1 MGNERDLLMA
11 LTALKQKEEEN
22 KLVSFKPHDCQLP
35 FSNTTSLTAALI
47 AGNQVGKTTL
57 VSYMV
62 ACHLTGLYPDWW
74 RGIRLVHATEWWAAG
89 VTGLRVRDTIQ
100 RKLFGSIGRLGT
112 GMIPKHL
119 INTATVLK
127 KTNVPAAFDRV
138 DVKHVDGGWSNIQFF
153 SYDQGLEKFMG
164 TTLDG
169 GAWCDE
175 EPPADVNT
183 EIKTRLAAC
192 NGLLLYSFTPVD
204 GITPLYDE
212 LIQDPNVFKHFI
224 SQTEVPHLTEE
235 ALKRLHA
242 GMSDADLAARRD
254 GKPITSS
261 GKVFSFAEE
270 EYTIEPFEIP
280 AHWRRLGGL
289 DVGGNHP
296 TGALMAAID
305 DDSKTIYITNEY
317 KCAGKTAVEHSSHLK
332 HWGVKFVIDKSAF
345 QKGQGTLI
353 STASIYQDE
362 GLDIVSAKN
371 HSGSWRPS
379 VEEVRR
385 LIGSGRLYIFTTCS
399 KLLQE
404 MRTYRTKT
412 SETGG
417 EVVIKTND
425 DLVDPLRYIC
435 MNIEEQGEMPKRFQ
449 KKIEIKQFRPAD
461 SKVGY

>member
-1 MGNERDLLMA
+1 MGSETELLKA
-11 LTALKQKEEEN
+11 LAALKRKEEEN
-22 KLVSFKPHDCQLP
+22 KLADFKPYECQLQ
-35 FSNTTSLTAALI
+35 FANTTSLTAALI
-47 AGNQVGKTTL
+47 AGNQIGKTTL
-57 VSYMV
+57 VSFMV

-74 RGIRLVHATEWWAAG
+74 RGIRLMRETEWWAAG

-100 RKLFGSIGRLGT
+100 RKLFGPIGRVGT

-119 INTATVLK
+119 INMETLIK
-127 KTNVPAAFDRV
+127 KTGVPMGFDRV
-138 DVKHVDGGWSNIQFF
+138 DVKHVGGGWANIQFF

-175 EPPADVNT
+175 EPPADINT

-212 LIQDPNVFKHFI
+212 LIQDPGIFKHFI

-254 GKPITSS
+254 GRPITSS
-261 GKVFSFAEE
+261 GKVFNFQED
-270 EYTIEPFEIP
+270 EYSIEPFEIP
-280 AHWRRLGGL
+280 PYWRRLGGL
-289 DVGGNHP
+289 DVGGTHP
-296 TGALMAAID
+296 TGALMACID

-317 KCAGKTAVEHSSHLK
+317 KCAGKTAVQHSAHLK
-332 HWGVKFVIDKSAF
+332 HWGVKFAVDKSAF
-345 QKGQGTLI
+345 QRSQGTLV

-362 GLDIVSAKN
+362 GLDLVNAGNNANTWK
-371 HSGSWRPS
+371 PS
-379 VEEVRR
+379 VEEIRR
-385 LIGSGRLYIFTTCS
+385 LIGSGRLYIFKTCQS
-399 KLLQE
+399 LLQE
-404 MRTYRTKT
+404 MRTYRVKV
-412 SETGG
+412 SDTGG
-417 EVVIKTND
+417 ETVIKTND

-435 MNIEEQGEMPKRFQ
+435 MNIEELAEVPKRF
-449 KKIEIKQFRPAD
+449 KRRPNIKQFKPAD
-461 SKVGY
+461 KKVAY